1 MTTGYVDRIFYFVAI
16 RGYLRIRL
24 DPELETL
31 LKYAAEQRYMTVS
44 AYVREALREVLG
56 AGGTV
61 VDRVG
66 IETMAG
72 INQLAAQTML
82 TAFAEACETAKQRLT
97 DQLSTMYGID
107 P

>member
-1 MTTGYVDRIFYFVAI
+1 MAI
-16 RGYLRIRL
+16 KGYLRVRL

-44 AYVREALREVLG
+44 TYVREALREVLG

-61 VDRVG
+61 ADRVG
-66 IETMAG
+66 LETLAG
-72 INQLAAQTML
+72 INQLAAQIML
-82 TAFAEACETAKQRLT
+82 TAFGEACEAAKQQLAE
-97 DQLSTMYGID
+97 QLSTMYGID